1 MDPFLPKNLRNEDKS
16 ALKQANQA
24 WSKCVAEN
32 YIPQWLQGAN
42 LNITEVCT
50 EELSKLN
57 ELDASVYPNGIP
69 FKASK
74 ASE

>member
-1 MDPFLPKNLRNEDKS
+1 M
-16 ALKQANQA
+16 
-24 WSKCVAEN
+24 
-32 YIPQWLQGAN
+32 
-42 LNITEVCT
+42 CT

-74 ASE
+74 ASEWNGNDSDWLIHSGWTKI

>member
-1 MDPFLPKNLRNEDKS
+1 
-16 ALKQANQA
+16 
-24 WSKCVAEN
+24 
-32 YIPQWLQGAN
+32 
-42 LNITEVCT
+42 VCT